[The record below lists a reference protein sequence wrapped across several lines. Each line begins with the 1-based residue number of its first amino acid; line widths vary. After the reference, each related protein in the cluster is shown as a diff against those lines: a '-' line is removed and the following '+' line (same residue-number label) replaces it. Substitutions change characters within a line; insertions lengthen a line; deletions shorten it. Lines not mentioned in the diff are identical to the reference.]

1 MAAAWFALGAG
12 RIGAMA
18 WPSAT
23 ASATASTAA
32 AAAAVGAY
40 GVVRDALDV
49 AGGMLWGKG
58 DARTRRGKV
67 GGRTNAA

>member
-23 ASATASTAA
+23 ASTTATT